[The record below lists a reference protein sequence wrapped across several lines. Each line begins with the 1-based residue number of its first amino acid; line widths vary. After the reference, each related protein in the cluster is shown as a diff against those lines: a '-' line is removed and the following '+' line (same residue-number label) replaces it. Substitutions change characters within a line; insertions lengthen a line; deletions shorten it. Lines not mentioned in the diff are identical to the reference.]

1 MCGFAVS
8 VASPFLWLRRFCG
21 CAVSRFAFQWL
32 RRFSLRCLNGC
43 AVSGF
48 LCLRR
53 FNGFAVSR
61 FAVSMPAAFNFVE
74 GFAVLC
80 LRRFNGFAVS
90 RFAVSSFY
98 VLRTFL
104 AALFLGL
111 GLFANIKKGAEK

>member
-1 MCGFAVS
+1 MNAFGVS
-8 VASPFLWLRRFCG
+8 MASPFLAAL
-21 CAVSRFAFQWL
+21 
-32 RRFSLRCLNGC
+32 
-43 AVSGF
+43 F

-61 FAVSMPAAFNFVE
+61 CAVSMPAAFLAAPFQWLTPFE
-74 GFAVLC
+74 W

-90 RFAVSSFY
+90 RCAVSSFY

-111 GLFANIKKGAEK
+111 GLFANNKKGAEK